1 MPKPMRTRPVSAAP
15 TPARHKNSPTLRS
28 ASLQPAASS
37 LQAAWLYT
45 RESTPPPR
53 YAALESVNEPP
64 EKTMHKFWSSWVK
77 LAAMALRSSA
87 NFDVCCR

>member
-15 TPARHKNSPTLRS
+15 TPARHKNSPT
-28 ASLQPAASS
+28 
-37 LQAAWLYT
+37 
-45 RESTPPPR
+45 R
-53 YAALESVNEPP
+53 YVALESVNEPP

-87 NFDVCCR
+87 SFDVCCR